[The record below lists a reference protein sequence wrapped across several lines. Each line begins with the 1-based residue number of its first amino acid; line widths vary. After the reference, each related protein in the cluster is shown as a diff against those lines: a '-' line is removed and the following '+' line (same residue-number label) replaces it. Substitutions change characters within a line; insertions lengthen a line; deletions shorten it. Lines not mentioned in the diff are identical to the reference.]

1 MNRIRSLR
9 RLWEPFT
16 ACHASL
22 YAAGASF
29 YILLSIFPTALFLLT
44 LLPYLP
50 LSLQALVEAVE
61 QVVPAP
67 FHPVIDY
74 VFDTVESRSTVT
86 LLSLSVLTTLW
97 SASKGVLAIADGL
110 NAVLDRDLET
120 RYLRRRLSSIV
131 YFLILAVALLTML
144 LLHVFGEALLAAC
157 ARWFPAAARA
167 AAVIYHLRTPYL
179 LFLFGLLFALIFYL
193 FPRRAMEFR
202 WCLAGGLATAGCWLF
217 ISWAFSIYVN
227 QYAGYV
233 KLYGGIGLL
242 LLTCVWLHICLL
254 LFLYGARATSLLHQR
269 SYHPLTILRETFS
282 RRS

>member
-1 MNRIRSLR
+1 MDRIRSLK

-16 ACHASL
+16 ACRASL

-29 YILLSIFPTALFLLT
+29 YILLSVFPTALFLLS

-50 LSLQALVEAVE
+50 LSLGALVEAIE
-61 QVVPAP
+61 QVVPPP

-74 VFDTVESRSTVT
+74 VFDTVESSSTIT

-97 SASKGVLAIADGL
+97 SASKGVLAIVDGL
-110 NAVLDRDLET
+110 NAVLDREQELP
-120 RYLRRRLSSIV
+120 YLRRRLSSIV
-131 YFLILAVALLTML
+131 YFLVLAVALLTML

-157 ARWFPAAARA
+157 GRWFPAAARV

-202 WCLAGGLATAGCWLF
+202 WCLLGGLGTAGCWLF

-227 QYAGYV
+227 RYAGYV

-254 LFLYGARATSLLHQR
+254 LFLYGARATCLLHQR
-269 SYHPLTILRETFS
+269 RYHPLTILRETFS
-282 RRS
+282 RR